1 MLYKV
6 SVAHPLFF
14 GMLKFSEL
22 SKEACWRIEFVARGS
37 SDYLDS

>member
-6 SVAHPLFF
+6 SVAHPLAF

-22 SKEACWRIEFVARGS
+22 SKEAVGG
-37 SDYLDS
+37 